1 MKWYKKQMDKLKEAG
16 VVLSESDKKTATK
29 KSSGHSFNV
38 RKTGAHKTAFPN
50 PVAISKKNRPKTDS
64 I

>member
-1 MKWYKKQMDKLKEAG
+1 MDKLKEVGAI
-16 VVLSESDKKTATK
+16 LSESDKNTATK
-29 KSSGHSFNV
+29 KSSRHSFDV
-38 RKTGAHKTAFPN
+38 RKTGAHKTTFPN

>member
-1 MKWYKKQMDKLKEAG
+1 MDKLKVSERA
-16 VVLSESDKKTATK
+16 LSVSDQTGLIKKTPGHQFNTK
-29 KSSGHSFNV
+29 
-38 RKTGAHKTAFPN
+38 KTGAHKTNFPN